1 MNLSLIPAQRLIPSQ
16 LIEIVLALRCCLLL
30 TRPLSCHFQCSLQQ
44 STCLYVNCLSS
55 LNWTEEKN
63 EFFKIIPVFFK
74 ASAFLLTL
82 SERKNRLLIH
92 DMIQYLHKVW
102 FWKLWNLL
110 QLLRSRDFL
119 AKTANWPPLQ
129 FFPGALGLV
138 FVYIDSSLLGLLRM
152 HNHNFLFA
160 FLHKTQFSMIIPHIL

>member
-16 LIEIVLALRCCLLL
+16 VIELVFALRCCLLL
-30 TRPLSCHFQCSLQQ
+30 TRPLSCHFQSSLQQ

-82 SERKNRLLIH
+82 FKRKNRLLIGH
-92 DMIQYLHKVW
+92 LMIWFNTCTRQIYLLMILETVKSNSVVA
-102 FWKLWNLL
+102 FSRFSCEDCKLAAPPVF
-110 QLLRSRDFL
+110 SRGVGPRFRVHRFKSARP
-119 AKTANWPPLQ
+119 AKNA
-129 FFPGALGLV
+129 
-138 FVYIDSSLLGLLRM
+138 
-152 HNHNFLFA
+152 
-160 FLHKTQFSMIIPHIL
+160 